1 MYKLNKIGTSLNK
14 IKVKNDERMKE
25 IGRPNE
31 KAIE

>member
-14 IKVKNDERMKE
+14 IKVKNDESLNE
-25 IGRPNE
+25 IGRPND